1 MEDTYG
7 MKVNNEEKVEEIN
20 TVKEEF
26 KEESKEKRGDFKDKA
41 KKRLSLFAARPLSED
56 NDSGG
61 FRAAVARAFRD
72 NYHGEKTPGTPE
84 SGRRLVYNPNQSSF
98 DGDISK

>member
-7 MKVNNEEKVEEIN
+7 MKVNNMDKVEEITA
-20 TVKEEF
+20 TV
-26 KEESKEKRGDFKDKA
+26 KEESKERRNDFRDKA
-41 KKRLSLFAARPLSED
+41 KKRMSLFAARDRSED

-61 FRAAVARAFRD
+61 FRAAVARAFVD

-84 SGRRLVYNPNQSSF
+84 SGRRLLYNPN
-98 DGDISK
+98 